1 MVFRRATNGLLIR
14 PANLP
19 QPIWTII
26 ERHRYDA
33 VRVISIV
40 GSIVALVGG
49 IVNFVQVGSV
59 REFASRTLPQLSV
72 FLMAL
77 GVARHDGGARR
88 AGPFLCLSSAAAM
101 LIERLFSAPE
111 AAGHF
116 LFFPA
121 AALGTVLLLGFGLGL
136 LVASGTLATLYLVY
150 LINIYFHPFPVFI
163 SMDHPIAFVQ
173 AFVMTVVMIVL
184 AGRMVNDVQSE
195 YEASNVLLTEYLDE
209 YRSLLSL
216 LTGDLTTSVSK
227 LRTANDPSDVK
238 TAFKTIR
245 GVIETARRVRSK
257 SFPDLM

>member
-1 MVFRRATNGLLIR
+1 VFRQATSTLLVS
-14 PANLP
+14 PAQLP

-26 ERHRYDA
+26 ERRRYDA
-33 VRVISIV
+33 VRVISTV

-49 IVNFVQVGSV
+49 IVNFVQVGSA
-59 REFASRTLPQLSV
+59 REFASATLLQLIV
-72 FLMAL
+72 FLLAL
-77 GVARHDGGARR
+77 GVARHDGSARR

-101 LIERLFSAPE
+101 LIERLFAAPQV
-111 AAGHF
+111 AGHF

-163 SMDHPIAFVQ
+163 PADHSISFVQ
-173 AFVMTVVMIVL
+173 AFIMTIVMIVL

-195 YEASNVLLTEYLDE
+195 YESCNVLLTEYLDE
-209 YRSLLSL
+209 YRALLSL

-227 LRTANDPSDVK
+227 LRTATDPPNVK